1 MSKITIVECGA
12 IVMVAEEE
20 KLVNAEDY
28 YLRPFNSRQMTK
40 NINTIME
47 VRDISRFLW
56 GFIEKGS
63 HYDHDDLVICEEYKV
78 LSDATKS
85 EAPLS
90 VQFDTIWFDESDIVV
105 LNSPEHAL
113 SYFYGDAQAYI
124 YPDIQ
129 TLFVC
134 LFKLYENIQKQKSNV
149 VEKYI
154 SRYHQLYHCLRRI
167 DMFVHITEE
176 AERLEKTLRL

>member
-1 MSKITIVECGA
+1 MTKTTFVECGA
-12 IVMVAEEE
+12 VVMIAEEE
-20 KLVNAEDY
+20 KLFKVEDS
-28 YLRPFNSRQMTK
+28 YLRPFNTYNISK
-40 NINTIME
+40 NINTIVE
-47 VRDISRFLW
+47 VRDVSRFLW
-56 GFIEKGS
+56 GFVEKGA
-63 HYDHDDLVICEEYKV
+63 HYDHDDLVMSEEYKA

-85 EAPLS
+85 NAPLS
-90 VQFDTIWFDESDIVV
+90 VQFDTIWFDETDIVI

-154 SRYHQLYHCLRRI
+154 SRYQKLYHCLRRI